1 MDDAHCMVHSACYT
15 DTGLDVGVAFARQ
28 LVGVGDIRRAQ
39 MYGTL
44 HPEQMYIVWVMLRTH
59 FGGVLT
65 LRVWVVKFIPQQN
78 SLSA

>member
-1 MDDAHCMVHSACYT
+1 M
-15 DTGLDVGVAFARQ
+15 LAR
-28 LVGVGDIRRAQ
+28 VNMEARRGS
-39 MYGTL
+39 YPGR
-44 HPEQMYIVWVMLRTH
+44 VMLRTH